1 MGGKGSSPPPPD
13 YSQLAD
19 ASEESARIM
28 ADLGYEQLD
37 EARRQYERTLPLIE
51 RVTESQIATM
61 EETQQQGRDYYDYLS
76 ETYRPLEKELVSDA
90 QEFDTQAEFERRA
103 GQAAADYEK
112 QATQARQSNERT
124 MASMGVNPNSGKYQ
138 AIQAQSGLTNAANKA
153 GAMNQ
158 ARTQAESLGYAR
170 KMDAAGLG
178 RNLANA
184 SSGAYGVATQA
195 GNAAATNQQAPGQNL
210 MAGMGSGASTIGQ
223 GRTQLQSGIGAALN
237 GQANMY
243 NAAQR
248 QNSSGLSALG
258 SGIGMAAG
266 IAGF

>member
-28 ADLGYEQLD
+28 ADLGYQQLD

-61 EETQQQGRDYYDYLS
+61 DETQQQGRDYYDYQS
-76 ETYRPLEKELVSDA
+76 ETYRPLEKELVGDA
-90 QEFDTQAEFERRA
+90 RNFSTQAEFERRA

-112 QATQARQSNERT
+112 QQTQARQANARQ

-153 GAMNQ
+153 GAMNN
-158 ARTQAESLGYAR
+158 ARTQAENLGYAR
-170 KMDAAGLG
+170 RMDAAGLG
-178 RNLANA
+178 RNLAGA
-184 SSGAYGVATQA
+184 SQGAYGVATSA
-195 GNAAATNQQAPGQNL
+195 GNSAASNTQQPGQNL
-210 MAGMGSGASTIGQ
+210 MAGMGQGSATIGS
-223 GRTQLQSGIGAALN
+223 GRDMMQTGLGTALS
-237 GQANMY
+237 GQADMY
-243 NAAQR
+243 NAAQKR
-248 QNSSGLSALG
+248 GSDSSAALG
-258 SGIGMAAG
+258 SAIGMAGAMMM
-266 IAGF
+266 

>member
-13 YSQLAD
+13 YSQLAN
-19 ASEESARIM
+19 ASKESAAIM
-28 ADLGYEQLD
+28 ADLGYQQLD

-51 RVTESQIATM
+51 QVTESQIATM
-61 EETQQQGRDYYDYLS
+61 DETQQQGRDYYDYLS

-112 QATQARQSNERT
+112 QQTQARQSNERT

-138 AIQAQSGLTNAANKA
+138 AIQAQTGLTNAANKA
-153 GAMNQ
+153 GAMNT
-158 ARTQAESLGYAR
+158 ARTQAENLGYAR

-178 RNLANA
+178 RNLAGA
-184 SSGAYGVATQA
+184 STGAYGVATNA
-195 GNAAATNQQAPGQNL
+195 GNSAASNTQQPGQNL
-210 MAGMGSGASTIGQ
+210 MAGLGQGSSTIGS
-223 GRTQLQSGIGAALN
+223 GRQMMQSGMGTALN

-243 NAAQR
+243 NQAEQR
-248 QNSSGLSALG
+248 GSDSSAALG
-258 SGIGMAAG
+258 SAIGMAGAMMM
-266 IAGF
+266 